1 MEAMSSHQ
9 HTRRLSAGLRPGQQ
23 VRHISAIDLEALGRG
38 GIRALLIDFDNTLIA
53 RHEVRPAA
61 AVITWL
67 SRARE
72 LGIEPVIFSNNRSGR
87 VKRLAAELSLRCF
100 VGVQKPLPG
109 GYRRVLARLGH
120 TPAQAV
126 AVGDQVFRDVWGAN
140 LSGLHSILVEPIDR
154 REFLPI
160 RLIRPLERLV
170 LASLR
175 ERSLKSTG

>member
-1 MEAMSSHQ
+1 MRAMSSHRDE
-9 HTRRLSAGLRPGQQ
+9 RRLSAGLRPDQQ
-23 VRHISAIDLEALGRG
+23 VRHISGIDLEALGRR
-38 GIRALLIDFDNTLIA
+38 GIRTLLIDFDNTLVA
-53 RHEVRPAA
+53 RHEVRPSA
-61 AVITWL
+61 AVISWL
-67 SRARE
+67 ERARE
-72 LGIEPVIFSNNRSGR
+72 LGIEPVIFSNNRSER

-109 GYRRVLARLGH
+109 GYRRVLASLGQ
-120 TPAQAV
+120 TRAEAV

-170 LASLR
+170 LASFR
-175 ERSLKSTG
+175 ERSLKRAG